1 MRISDWSSD
10 VCSSDLEGRGPATRA
25 ETKTIAYIIS
35 QMKAAGLQP
44 GGTPTQGGRQWT
56 QEVPLLKSD
65 IIGTPVVSLST
76 DGASRPLTQG
86 SEIAVRAALTGQ
98 TAVVIEN
105 APLVFV
111 GYGVKA
117 PDRNWDDFKGADLRD
132 KIMVVLVN
140 DPDFE
145 GGEGD
150 FGRRS
155 EEHTSEL
162 KS

>member
-86 SEIAVRAALTGQ
+86 SEIAGRAALTGK
-98 TAVVIEN
+98 TAVDREN
-105 APLVFV
+105 APPVFY
-111 GYGVKA
+111 GYGVQETE
-117 PDRNWDDFKGADLRD
+117 RNREGCKYAGLCTKERVVIVKDPPVEGTED
-132 KIMVVLVN
+132 KL
-140 DPDFE
+140 E
-145 GGEGD
+145 G
-150 FGRRS
+150 
-155 EEHTSEL
+155 
-162 KS
+162 

>member
-86 SEIAVRAALTGQ
+86 SEIAVRAALTGH
-98 TAVVIEN
+98 TAVDIDN
-105 APLVFV
+105 APLALV
-111 GYGVKA
+111 GSGVMN
-117 PDRNWDDFKGADLRD
+117 PEEL
-132 KIMVVLVN
+132 
-140 DPDFE
+140 
-145 GGEGD
+145 GEGTE
-150 FGRRS
+150 G
-155 EEHTSEL
+155 
-162 KS
+162 